1 MIYYLSIF
9 KYNGDNNINTFYYND
24 QRIIMYSHL
33 MNRYGGLFNFNYC
46 WI

>member
-9 KYNGDNNINTFYYND
+9 KYNGGNNINTFYYNG
-24 QRIIMYSHL
+24 QRIMLYSHL
-33 MNRYGGLFNFNYC
+33 TNRYGGWFNFNYH